1 MKGNQKLSLN
11 FPLESIPENYL
22 DTQLEEKKTWMPE
35 GNQKKNQTLMIATIS
50 SLGPL
55 EYFNKTF
62 V

>member
-35 GNQKKNQTLMIATIS
+35 GNQKKKQITYDSNHIKSGTARI
-50 SLGPL
+50 
-55 EYFNKTF
+55 F
-62 V
+62 